1 MYEIKIT
8 VAAPEIADAI
18 HHLANAIEA
27 EAQTSAGAIRE
38 SVNAVN
44 NMAKAVTANTATK
57 KNDKEP
63 APAETPT
70 PAPAPAPVAP
80 VAPPTQVQSAAPAP
94 APTAPAPAPAVKALT
109 LNDISNAGAELVDRG
124 MMPQLVELLGRYGVQ
139 TVLMLKPE
147 QYSAFA
153 VELRALGANI

>member
-18 HHLANAIEA
+18 HHLAVAIENHTA
-27 EAQTSAGAIRE
+27 AP
-38 SVNAVN
+38 
-44 NMAKAVTANTATK
+44 AKKTATK

-70 PAPAPAPVAP
+70 PAPAPAPAPVAP
-80 VAPPTQVQSAAPAP
+80 VAQPTQVQPAAPAP
-94 APTAPAPAPAVKALT
+94 TAPAPAPAPAVKALT

-153 VELRALGANI
+153 VDLRALGANI

>member
-80 VAPPTQVQSAAPAP
+80 VAQPTQVQPAAP

>member
-18 HHLANAIEA
+18 HHLAFAIENHTA
-27 EAQTSAGAIRE
+27 AP
-38 SVNAVN
+38 
-44 NMAKAVTANTATK
+44 AKKTTTK

-70 PAPAPAPVAP
+70 PAPVAPASAPAPVAPASAPAPVAPASAPAPVAP
-80 VAPPTQVQSAAPAP
+80 VAQPAAPAP
-94 APTAPAPAPAVKALT
+94 APSPAPAPAVKALT

>member
-18 HHLANAIEA
+18 HHLALAIENHTVA
-27 EAQTSAGAIRE
+27 P
-38 SVNAVN
+38 
-44 NMAKAVTANTATK
+44 AKKTATK

-80 VAPPTQVQSAAPAP
+80 VAQPTQVQPAAQAP